1 MKIIKLTSQFKK
13 DLKKYQNNPRKMDSL
28 ERIVKL
34 LRETGTVPNEYK
46 PHLLVGNYKGFMECH
61 IENDFL
67 LIWFDEETD
76 TIKLVRLGS
85 HSELFKK

>member
-13 DLKKYQNNPRKMDSL
+13 DLKRYQNNQRKIDSL
-28 ERIVKL
+28 GRVLKL
-34 LRETGTVPNEYK
+34 LRDTGTLPNEYK
-46 PHLLVGNYKGFMECH
+46 PHLLIGDYKGFMECH

-67 LIWFDEETD
+67 LIWLDEEAEI
-76 TIKLVRLGS
+76 IKLVRLGS

>member
-13 DLKKYQNNPRKMDSL
+13 DLKRYQNNPRKMDSL

-46 PHLLVGNYKGFMECH
+46 PHLLIGNYRGFMGCH

-67 LIWFDEETD
+67 LIWFDEEAD
-76 TIKLVRLGS
+76 IIKLVRLGS